1 MTKKADKG
9 LSSLFFLVVGL
20 LTVILYNNLKE
31 DWVLQEVTEDTPS
44 EEIPVNGVICFI
56 IDDFGLA
63 PCAEAVNDYRK
74 ANNIDNQIIDVDG
87 SGAYWRKE

>member
-1 MTKKADKG
+1 MYSSTIIALETLYPK
-9 LSSLFFLVVGL
+9 LSHGGY
-20 LTVILYNNLKE
+20 I
-31 DWVLQEVTEDTPS
+31 
-44 EEIPVNGVICFI
+44 I